1 MFTTFF
7 HELKAAKI
15 PVTLREYLTLME
27 ALAADLAE
35 RRVEDFY
42 YLARATLVKDER
54 HLDRFDQVFAHVFK
68 GLDLMSDTATVS
80 IPESWL
86 RAISELHLT
95 DKEKA
100 EIEALGGWEKIMEEL
115 QKRLQEQKSRHA
127 GGNKW
132 IGTGGTS
139 PYGAYGYNPA
149 GVRIGQKESRH
160 QRAIKVWDK
169 REFRDLDDTVEIG
182 TRNIK
187 VALRKLRQFARTGAP
202 DELDLD
208 ETIRTSAHKG
218 YIDIKMRPER
228 HNAVKVLMFF
238 DVGGSMDWYVK
249 GVEEL
254 FSAARTEFKH
264 LEYYYF
270 HNCLYEHVWRDNARR
285 GSQKTPTYEVLH
297 TYPSD
302 YKVIFVGDASMSP
315 YEITHPGGAVE
326 HMNPEAGAVW
336 LQRVSDIYPH
346 VVWLNPVPEAH
357 WSWTHSIG
365 LVERLIGSRMF
376 PLTLDGLDRAIRA
389 LMR

>member
-7 HELKAAKI
+7 HELKAAKV
-15 PVTLREYLTLME
+15 PVTLREFLTLME
-27 ALAADLAE
+27 ALAANLAE

-54 HLDRFDQVFAHVFK
+54 HLDRFDQVFGHVFK
-68 GLDLMSDTATVS
+68 GLDLMSQTATVA
-80 IPESWL
+80 IPEAWL
-86 RAISELHLT
+86 RALSELHLT
-95 DKEKA
+95 DEEKA
-100 EIEALGGWEKIMEEL
+100 QIEALGGWDKIMEEL
-115 QKRLQEQKSRHA
+115 QKRLSEQKGRHS

-160 QRAIKVWDK
+160 RRAIKVWDK
-169 REFRDLDDTVEIG
+169 REFKDLDDTVEIG

-187 VALRKLRQFARTGAP
+187 VALRKLRQFARTGAL
-202 DELDLD
+202 DELDID
-208 ETIRTSAHKG
+208 DTIRSSAHKG

-228 HNAVKVLMFF
+228 RNAVKVLMFF
-238 DVGGSMDWYVK
+238 DVGGSMDWHIK

-270 HNCLYEHVWRDNARR
+270 HNCLYESVWRDNDRR
-285 GSQKTPTYEVLH
+285 WSDKTPTFEVLH

-315 YEITHPGGAVE
+315 YEITHAGGAVE
-326 HMNPEAGAVW
+326 HMNSEPGAVW
-336 LQRVSDIYPH
+336 LRRVVDIYPH
-346 VVWLNPVPEAH
+346 TVWLNPVPEEH
-357 WSWTHSIG
+357 WAWTHSIG
-365 LVERLIGSRMF
+365 VIQRILGGRMY
-376 PLTLDGLDRAIRA
+376 PLTLDGLDRAIRE

>member
-68 GLDLMSDTATVS
+68 GLDLMSDTETVA
-80 IPESWL
+80 IPEAWL

-115 QKRLQEQKSRHA
+115 QKRLQEQKGRHA

-285 GSQKTPTYEVLH
+285 RSQQTPTYEVLH

-336 LQRVSDIYPH
+336 LQRVTDIYPH

-365 LVERLIGSRMF
+365 LVERLTGSRMF
-376 PLTLDGLDRAIRA
+376 PLTLDGLDRAIRE